1 LCGALYSQ
9 WCIYVRFHF
18 ELQEIPSTLLSQRN
32 FVIHMILLRKGAVMQ
47 NHVTEVNVAVLWGEL
62 RAVW

>member
-1 LCGALYSQ
+1 
-9 WCIYVRFHF
+9 
-18 ELQEIPSTLLSQRN
+18 
-32 FVIHMILLRKGAVMQ
+32 MILLRKGAVMQ